1 MPRASTLSIA
11 LLALVASGCGSQ
23 VIPTTSPDAS
33 TTDVTATDVVD
44 DLARDVEVV
53 DAPLDGGADDVPVD
67 DASDVDVT
75 ADEGTAD
82 ARDASSDLDDVVDAA
97 PTDAGDDATQRDAG
111 PDAPSD
117 ACGASAPLV
126 DELLAWTLAANRRA
140 CAYGAGARVSET
152 LGVTREVRERV
163 PIDHVVILMQE
174 NRSFDHYFG
183 TMRGDV
189 DGIPD
194 GYSNPDLAGVATRPS
209 PLNTTCAAPEPPH
222 QWEAMH
228 TGWNGGR
235 MDGFIR
241 AGAVNSTPA
250 SVVLGYYTERDLPF
264 YHWLYRTF
272 AMSDRFFGSVLS
284 GTWANRN
291 FLYTGS
297 SYGVRDTDERT
308 IPTAPTIFDALDRA
322 GVAWTVYTDGPV
334 RQDCLG
340 WTLSHRG
347 VRPSADF
354 FTALRAGT
362 LAPVVFLD
370 AADAVD
376 EHPVSDVQ
384 RGEGWMRQIL
394 LDAMA
399 SPLWTRLAIL
409 LNYDESGGYFDH
421 VPPPEACS
429 PDPGGTGGYDATD
442 LDRLGLRVP
451 FVLVS
456 PWARPGYV
464 SHEPHDHTSMLRFV
478 EALFDIPALTARDA
492 NASALLDLFDF
503 SCPRLLRIDGAIPAS
518 GVGGCH

>member
-33 TTDVTATDVVD
+33 TTDVTVADVVD

-53 DAPLDGGADDVPVD
+53 DAPLDDGAGDVPVG
-67 DASDVDVT
+67 DASDLDVT
-75 ADEGTAD
+75 ADVGTAD
-82 ARDASSDLDDVVDAA
+82 ARDASSDPDVVVDAA
-97 PTDAGDDATQRDAG
+97 SADAGDGATQRDAG
-111 PDAPSD
+111 ADAPSD
-117 ACGASAPLV
+117 ACGAGAPLV

-152 LGVTREVRERV
+152 LGVTREVRARV

-209 PLNTTCAAPEPPH
+209 PLDTTCAAPEPPH

-518 GVGGCH
+518 GAGGCH